1 MATDVPLHHKHENSS
16 TNMRTHLK
24 TFQKIIVAT
33 AILFNIRKEMRDSDE
48 FNRLDWGLDRVGLNP
63 RVYVSDL
70 EMRRVGQAR
79 RDELRNMMVI

>member
-1 MATDVPLHHKHENSS
+1 
-16 TNMRTHLK
+16 MRTHLK
-24 TFQKIIVAT
+24 TSQKIIVAT

-70 EMRRVGQAR
+70 EMRRVGR
-79 RDELRNMMVI
+79 GDELCNMMVI